1 VDELGTDKPITDKP
15 ATAEGRDPSP
25 LANALDALWTRFLPE
40 IEGRVATLEAAAQ
53 ASRDN
58 DLSAEKQDEAHD
70 AAHKL
75 AGVLGTFGL
84 TRGTVL
90 ARELEMMYSQHNGRD
105 PSQVEQLAEI
115 AAQIRAIV
123 ASRK

>member
-1 VDELGTDKPITDKP
+1 MATD
-15 ATAEGRDPSP
+15 AQA
-25 LANALDALWTRFLPE
+25 ALSAALERMWLQFLPLMQE
-40 IEGRVATLEAAAQ
+40 RVEVLEGAAQNFAAGPLSLERQQAAQ
-53 ASRDN
+53 A
-58 DLSAEKQDEAHD
+58 

-90 ARELEMMYSQHNGRD
+90 ARELEIMYSRQND
-105 PSQVEQLAEI
+105 PEASLAERLTSI
-115 AAQIRAIV
+115 TAEIRTII